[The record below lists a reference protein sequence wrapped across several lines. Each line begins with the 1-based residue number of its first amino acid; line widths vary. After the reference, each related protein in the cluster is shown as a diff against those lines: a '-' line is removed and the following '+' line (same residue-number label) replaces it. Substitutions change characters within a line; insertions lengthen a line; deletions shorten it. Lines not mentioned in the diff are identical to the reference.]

1 MKWAFNIT
9 KDEPVLALDVDLVA
23 EDRFV
28 CSECSLPA
36 TYVNLKEGHFRHPLG
51 IKDTSWECSLLSERT
66 EHKNSTKNYK
76 SISTL
81 VAKGTLSPEEA
92 QQALIHT
99 LKNRDTSLKE
109 YQGLLVTETSLR
121 NKLKRENE
129 ELVSSLRKENEE
141 LVSENASLSSV
152 PPRDWSIPE
161 WMTFRHPSFLGNPI
175 FKAEWLDEHTHSKV
189 IQLCKVPASSMN
201 RSGGDSVYGKIMLSE
216 LEKSCQRIMGWIA
229 NPQTDNAGM
238 SLRHVSS
245 VLKKEL
251 NPPETARQIADAI
264 TRDKRDRRDSVEEF
278 LKIVVN
284 KLFET
289 NTDLIRKYN

>member
-9 KDEPVLALDVDLVA
+9 KDEPVLASNVDLVA
-23 EDRFV
+23 EDRFI

-109 YQGLLVTETSLR
+109 YQGLVVIETSLR
-121 NKLKRENE
+121 NKLK
-129 ELVSSLRKENEE
+129 KEYDE

-152 PPRDWSIPE
+152 PSRDWSIPE
-161 WMTFRHPSFLGNPI
+161 WTTFRWPTLLGDPI
-175 FKAEWLDEHTHSKV
+175 FRAEWLDEHTLSKV

-201 RSGGDSVYGKIMLSE
+201 RTGGDAVYGKITLSE
-216 LEKSCQRIMGWIA
+216 LEKSCRKIMMWIA
-229 NPQTDNAGM
+229 NPQTENENM
-238 SLRHVSS
+238 SLQHVSS

-251 NPPETARQIADAI
+251 NPPETASQLANSIA
-264 TRDKRDRRDSVEEF
+264 RDKGDRRASVQEF

-289 NTDLIRKYN
+289 NTDLIRVYN

>member
-23 EDRFV
+23 EDRFI
-28 CSECSLPA
+28 CSECALPA

-76 SISTL
+76 SISNL
-81 VAKGTLSPEEA
+81 VAKGTLSPEQA
-92 QQALIHT
+92 QQVLMHM

-109 YQGLLVTETSLR
+109 YQGLLVIETSLR
-121 NKLKRENE
+121 KKLE
-129 ELVSSLRKENEE
+129 KENEG
-141 LVSENASLSSV
+141 LVSETAFLSSV

-161 WMTFRHPSFLGNPI
+161 WTTFKWPACPGDLV
-175 FKAEWLDEHTHSKV
+175 FKAEWLDESTYSKV
-189 IQLCKVPASSMN
+189 LQLCEVPQTKMN
-201 RSGGDSVYGKIMLSE
+201 RKGGDVVYEKITLSE
-216 LEKSCQRIMGWIA
+216 LEKSCRKIMMWIA
-229 NPQTDNAGM
+229 NPQTESAAM
-238 SLRHVSS
+238 SLQHVSS
-245 VLKKEL
+245 LLKKEL
-251 NPPETARQIADAI
+251 KPPETASQISMAI
-264 TRDKRDRRDSVEEF
+264 VSDKGDRRACVQEF

-289 NTDLIRKYN
+289 NTDLITKYSKQF

>member
-9 KDEPVLALDVDLVA
+9 KDEPVLASDVDLVA
-23 EDRFV
+23 EDRFI

-121 NKLKRENE
+121 NKLKR
-129 ELVSSLRKENEE
+129 ENEE